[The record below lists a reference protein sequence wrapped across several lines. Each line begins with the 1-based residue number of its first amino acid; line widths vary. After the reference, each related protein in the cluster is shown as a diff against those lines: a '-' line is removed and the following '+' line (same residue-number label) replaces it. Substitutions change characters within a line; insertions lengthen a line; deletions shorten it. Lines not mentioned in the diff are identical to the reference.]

1 MCQRA
6 RIRDLQIMLV
16 VFVTGAGA
24 LLEGLTGHCRD
35 LVPKAVQVFILWA
48 KQLIQKMAYVPN
60 EKLIG
65 FRL

>member
-1 MCQRA
+1 
-6 RIRDLQIMLV
+6 MLV
-16 VFVTGAGA
+16 VFVTGTGA